1 MSLLLEY
8 RTHEP
13 RNSDHENDSVLRT
26 GWLSL
31 LGTVN
36 WDTQLFPSHC
46 FHFPWVQHELSQDC
60 LPPLLPQDLCQEETK
75 TLPQALALVRW
86 IWGTRLLMCIPILS
100 RVHTGHAASPP
111 SFWHSSSGLALSTP
125 APCRYTCWPQPP
137 QPQCWWWEASQ
148 KSVKHVCYTKQLSSY
163 WTLSAAGLYAR
174 IQIKYKDVQEFLIS
188 FQQHHNSECL

>member
-111 SFWHSSSGLALSTP
+111 SFSHSFPVLPCQHQLP
-125 APCRYTCWPQPP
+125 ADTHAGPSLHSHSAGGGRLLRN
-137 QPQCWWWEASQ
+137 
-148 KSVKHVCYTKQLSSY
+148 QLNMSAIPSN
-163 WTLSAAGLYAR
+163 SAATEPWVLLGYMLG
-174 IQIKYKDVQEFLIS
+174 YK
-188 FQQHHNSECL
+188 